1 MDILKTI
8 TFASGGI
15 LFSIG
20 LAVTFAGQYHLLKNI
35 RRWNGIK
42 AYVSVIPFFLL
53 LFMKFDNQVKII
65 CRNLPNQRIYFERG
79 LVMACLG
86 GALFLL
92 TEYI

>member
-1 MDILKTI
+1 MDTLKTI
-8 TFASGGI
+8 IFASGGI
-15 LFSIG
+15 LFIIG

-35 RRWNGIK
+35 SRWNGMK
-42 AYVSVIPFFLL
+42 ACVGVIPFFLL

-86 GALFLL
+86 VALFLL
-92 TEYI
+92 TGYI